1 MTQDLKSFFNPPP
14 FFFYVLI
21 GLFLSPLT
29 SANAAPPIKDVG
41 RYFPDDIGMIWT
53 YEGTI
58 EEKIQQIATY
68 TNITTVKGTT
78 QKDGVKVTIFTE
90 SNEGN
95 QGPSESY
102 FSRNADSI
110 VYHGGEPTTA
120 FEEKLVPYLVMKF
133 PLHEG
138 ESFVQVEKK
147 AIPFGRDLD
156 QDGIEEL
163 AEVRASVT
171 VAGYETVSVPAGVFK
186 DAFKLNGFMS
196 IKFTLSKDNTV
207 VELTDKTTTW
217 FALDVGMVKAI
228 EIVEFPEM
236 GPIPKTSSVITEMLK
251 EMPTR

>member
-1 MTQDLKSFFNPPP
+1 MNWLAFP
-14 FFFYVLI
+14 FVLL
-21 GLFLSPLT
+21 GLLST
-29 SANAAPPIKDVG
+29 VNAQSASPIEDAG
-41 RYFPDDIGMIWT
+41 RYFPDDIGMRWT

-58 EEKIQQIATY
+58 EEKIQQIATF
-68 TNITTVKGTT
+68 TNIATIKGFTK
-78 QKDGVKVTIFTE
+78 KDGVKVTIVTE

-133 PLHEG
+133 PLHPG
-138 ESFVQVEKK
+138 ESFVQLEKK

-163 AEVRASVT
+163 AEVKAEIT
-171 VAGYETVSVPAGVFK
+171 VAGFETVSVPAGVFK
-186 DAFKLNGFMS
+186 NAFKLNGFMS
-196 IKFTLSKDNTV
+196 IKFTLSANNEV

-217 FALDVGMVKAI
+217 FALDVGMVKSI
-228 EIVEFPEM
+228 ETVEFPEI
-236 GPIPKTSSVITEMLK
+236 GLIPQTSSVIKEVLK
-251 EMPTR
+251 SMPER

>member
-1 MTQDLKSFFNPPP
+1 MTQYFKDVLKKSPL
-14 FFFYVLI
+14 FFYVLS
-21 GLFLSPLT
+21 GLLVGTAASL
-29 SANAAPPIKDVG
+29 NAAPPVKDAG
-41 RYFPDDIGMIWT
+41 RYFPDEVGMRWT

-58 EEKIQQIATY
+58 EEKIQQIATF
-68 TNITTVKGTT
+68 TNITTVKGFK
-78 QKDGVKVTIFTE
+78 QKDGVNVIVFTE

-95 QGPSESY
+95 QGPSQSY

-133 PLHEG
+133 PLHVG

-147 AIPFGRDLD
+147 AVPFGRDLD

-163 AEVRASVT
+163 AEVKAEVT
-171 VAGYETVSVPAGVFK
+171 VAGFETVSVPAGVFK

-196 IKFTLSKDNTV
+196 IKFTLSSNNTV

-217 FALDVGMVKAI
+217 FALDVGMVKSI
-228 EIVEFPEM
+228 ETVAFPEI
-236 GPIPKTSSVITEMLK
+236 GPIPKTSSVIKEVLK
-251 EMPTR
+251 IMPEK